1 MNPAIGKRLVLVN
14 PPHVHEDFIEAAIL
28 DRRDDLR
35 SDRLRVADA
44 FRVDID
50 QEHVVSRC
58 HFRDGPG
65 LAFLELR
72 GAGGAQFPKKS
83 GNGGERWN
91 AWAIR
96 PMDGERDQPDRQ
108 EPDDAARDREQ
119 PAHTSLV
126 ECDAT
131 LEDATNHKDRRP
143 GPVLWTRLVRR
154 VYDARPAL
162 RENG

>member
-1 MNPAIGKRLVLVN
+1 MNPAIGKRLVLVS

-44 FRVDID
+44 FRIDID
-50 QEHVVSRC
+50 QKHVVSRC
-58 HFRDGPG
+58 HFRDDPG

-72 GAGGAQFPKKS
+72 RASGAQFPEKS
-83 GNGGERWN
+83 GNGGERRN

-96 PMDGERDQPDRQ
+96 PMDSERDQPDRQ

-131 LEDATNHKDRRP
+131 LGSRSEVGGKQSAAKVAED
-143 GPVLWTRLVRR
+143 
-154 VYDARPAL
+154 PAPL
-162 RENG
+162 TAYGIPSTAYC